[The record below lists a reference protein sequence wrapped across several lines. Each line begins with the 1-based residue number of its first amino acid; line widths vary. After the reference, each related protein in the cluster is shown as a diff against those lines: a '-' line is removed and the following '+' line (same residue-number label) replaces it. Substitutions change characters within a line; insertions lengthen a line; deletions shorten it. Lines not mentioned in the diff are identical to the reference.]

1 MKRITIIGG
10 GASGTLTAVNL
21 LRNSGDKPLTIS
33 LVEKRAEV
41 GRGVAYST
49 DHDLHFLNVPA
60 GKMSAFPDDPDNF
73 HQWLLSNGFDYA
85 ASDFVPRKLYGRYLR
100 ELLDDTIAG
109 ASPNAVLNIIND
121 EAENIIF
128 EGDTANVILHSGET
142 IASDKVVLAFGNF
155 PPPHPSVPDLRFTE
169 QPKYVRNVWEKD
181 ILSITDK
188 DDAVLVI
195 GTGLSMVDVA
205 LRLNDGGHKGP
216 IYVISTRGLVPS
228 VHKLGFN
235 YEPFNDTLLKFER
248 ITDIL
253 KEVRKRA
260 VASSDHD
267 SDWRAVIDSI
277 RPATQQ
283 LWLGLPLAEKRYF
296 MQHLSRHW
304 NAARH
309 RMPPQVAER
318 MERMKAAE
326 GFHLL
331 SGRLKHISV
340 TEDGRFLVNYTVNGQ
355 QNYLEVDAIMNCI
368 ASQANF
374 SKIESPLVK
383 NMMEAGLIRCDALCL
398 GLDAL
403 PNGALIGADGKTSD
417 KIFTLGTALK
427 GILWETTAIPE
438 IRVQAK
444 ELGKMLV
451 DSEK

>member
-21 LRNSGDKPLTIS
+21 LRNSGEGPLTIS
-33 LVEKRAEV
+33 LIEKRTEI

-100 ELLDDTIAG
+100 ELLDDAFAN
-109 ASPNAVLNIIND
+109 ASPNAVINIIND
-121 EAENIIF
+121 EPENIVF
-128 EGDTANVILHSGET
+128 EGDTANVILRSGEK

-169 QPKYVRNVWEKD
+169 QPKYIRNVWEKD
-181 ILSITDK
+181 VLSVTDK

-205 LRLNDGGHKGP
+205 LRLNDSGHKGP

-235 YEPFNDTLLKFER
+235 YEQFNDTLLKFER
-248 ITDIL
+248 ITDVL
-253 KEVRKRA
+253 KEVRKHS
-260 VASSDHD
+260 VASSDQD

-283 LWLGLPLAEKRYF
+283 LWIGLPIAEKRYF

-304 NAARH
+304 NSARH

-318 MERMKAAE
+318 LEKN
-326 GFHLL
+326 
-331 SGRLKHISV
+331 
-340 TEDGRFLVNYTVNGQ
+340 EDGRRF
-355 QNYLEVDAIMNCI
+355 
-368 ASQANF
+368 
-374 SKIESPLVK
+374 
-383 NMMEAGLIRCDALCL
+383 
-398 GLDAL
+398 
-403 PNGALIGADGKTSD
+403 
-417 KIFTLGTALK
+417 
-427 GILWETTAIPE
+427 
-438 IRVQAK
+438 
-444 ELGKMLV
+444 
-451 DSEK
+451 